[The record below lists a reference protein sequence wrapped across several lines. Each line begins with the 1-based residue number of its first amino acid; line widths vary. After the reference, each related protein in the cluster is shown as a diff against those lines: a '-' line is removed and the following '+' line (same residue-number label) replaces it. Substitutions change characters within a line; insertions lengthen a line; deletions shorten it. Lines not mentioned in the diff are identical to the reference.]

1 MCIVFL
7 TNGVFLV
14 RKYLM
19 FFSFVDA
26 LAMFKNNMRV
36 KRYERVSGHVP
47 SGTIKYS
54 TSGRVNKLLI
64 YEGHKYI
71 RNNMYGANIY
81 WKCTKWHNG
90 CKARAI
96 TNNHDPTLCLLKNVH
111 SHPPKQDDIF
121 NLK

>member
-1 MCIVFL
+1 MTI
-7 TNGVFLV
+7 
-14 RKYLM
+14 
-19 FFSFVDA
+19 
-26 LAMFKNNMRV
+26 FKNELNV
-36 KRYERVSGHVP
+36 KNYERASNVHVP

-96 TNNHDPTLCLLKNVH
+96 TNTHDPNLCLLKNVH
-111 SHPPKQDDIF
+111 SHPPRQNDMF

>member
-1 MCIVFL
+1 MKQILNLLFIVAAL
-7 TNGVFLV
+7 TILKNELHTM
-14 RKYLM
+14 KYKKA
-19 FFSFVDA
+19 S
-26 LAMFKNNMRV
+26 
-36 KRYERVSGHVP
+36 EVP

-96 TNNHDPTLCLLKNVH
+96 TNTHDLNLCLLKNVH
-111 SHPPKQDDIF
+111 SHPPRQNDMF